1 MFEYLQI
8 ISGNKTKVGYVDYA
22 IKDNLLS
29 VKLLDLRTREV
40 IDEYQIELSKISDF
54 SKKFYRG
61 WTKIEFTYQKLKF
74 VFSYSG
80 FGQYDYFDNRTI
92 GRIVGDHQ

>member
-22 IKDNLLS
+22 IKDNLLLI
-29 VKLLDLRTREV
+29 KLLDLRTHKIV
-40 IDEYQIELSKISDF
+40 NEYQILLSEINDLSKKS
-54 SKKFYRG
+54 YRG
-61 WTKIEFTYQKLKF
+61 WTKIEFTYRKLRF
-74 VFSYSG
+74 IFSYTG
-80 FGQYDYFDNRTI
+80 FGQYNYFDNRTI